1 MQQQTRVFQGGGGRS
16 RSHAENKHDGSGN
29 ERIQYSQAMAT
40 RAFCRSMKCWVGEC
54 RLVVLKMGEM
64 GVSSDSV
71 LSEVT
76 RESLMGSPV
85 EKPLTTDSLATAV
98 ISQIRSSTC
107 NVRGYTAQVPFFFF
121 CCVQSELQS
130 RICFHTPESQ
140 GVSDAQRSGKME
152 D

>member
-1 MQQQTRVFQGGGGRS
+1 MQQQTRVFKGDSGRS

-40 RAFCRSMKCWVGEC
+40 RAFCWGMKCCVEEC

-64 GVSSDSV
+64 GVSSDSL

-85 EKPLTTDSLATAV
+85 ENALTTDGLATAAV
-98 ISQIRSSTC
+98 TRIRSSTY
-107 NVRGYTAQVPFFFF
+107 NVRAVRHKFRFLSFA
-121 CCVQSELQS
+121 V
-130 RICFHTPESQ
+130 R
-140 GVSDAQRSGKME
+140 K
-152 D
+152 